1 MLVISRRKNETITI
15 EPIDGLDP
23 TMTLERAFQDGPIE
37 IRLVHVSS
45 SRVRLAI
52 EAPQELRIW
61 RGLQI
66 GSGAIGSAGA
76 ESDEDALES
85 AEHP

>member
-15 EPIDGLDP
+15 EPIEGLDP

-45 SRVRLAI
+45 SKVRLAI

-66 GSGAIGSAGA
+66 EPSSIGPVGAD
-76 ESDEDALES
+76 SDEDALES
-85 AEHP
+85 TEHP